1 MLRILAAAAAL
12 CLGLAANAA
21 DKGGPVSRVMAQ
33 EQPSGNEWNRTGFYL
48 GAVGGYSTL
57 VLEAEGLDLA
67 NGKLMLGGVAGFN
80 ARVSPQL
87 VLGVEG
93 DWIFTDVS
101 ASTTV
106 EGITVT
112 TSSRHLISL
121 RARAGV
127 PVGPALLYLT
137 AGPAWQQA
145 KLSATDGVA
154 LVSDREWQLGAVGG
168 GGIELELTRSL
179 AVRLEA
185 LHYIFPR
192 DGAPL
197 EEFLR
202 SDNQQTTARAGVIF
216 KLN

>member
-1 MLRILAAAAAL
+1 MRARFLAALAAACFAL
-12 CLGLAANAA
+12 SANAA
-21 DKGGPVSRVMAQ
+21 DPTSPSRVRAQ
-33 EQPSGNEWNRTGFYL
+33 DATPEWNRTGFYV
-48 GAVGGYSTL
+48 GAVAGYSTL
-57 VLEAEGLDLA
+57 VLEAEGIDLA
-67 NGKLMLGGVAGFN
+67 NGKLMVAPLIGFN

-93 DWIFTDVS
+93 DWVFTDVG
-101 ASTTV
+101 ASSTV
-106 EGITVT
+106 DGITVT

-121 RARAGV
+121 RARAGM
-127 PVGPALLYLT
+127 PVGPALLYVT
-137 AGPAWQQA
+137 AGPAWQHS
-145 KLSATDGVA
+145 KLTLAGEGSVTD
-154 LVSDREWQLGAVGG
+154 STWQLGGVAG

-197 EEFLR
+197 EDFLR
-202 SDNQQTTARAGVIF
+202 SDNQQTTARAGLVF